1 MMGQR
6 FFSARGAPGR
16 QTMTDRN
23 ERGSKTTRV
32 RRVLV
37 PVANPNTAR
46 DLIRLAGRLA
56 DPDEGHVLAL
66 LVAPAPA
73 SQD

>member
-1 MMGQR
+1 
-6 FFSARGAPGR
+6 
-16 QTMTDRN
+16 MTDRN

-56 DPDEGHVLAL
+56 DPEEGHVLAL